1 MQRQD
6 KLRAFDSQK
15 NKNLNPQ
22 STYVMPS
29 EPAFQEL
36 FVEELKDLYNAEQQ
50 LTKALPKMA
59 KAASDRELKAGFT
72 KHLKETQ
79 GHVRRLERVFKLIGE
94 KPKGK
99 TCEAM
104 KGLIKEGQEM
114 MQEDLPDTVM
124 DAALIGA
131 AQKVEHYEIASY
143 GTLRTYA
150 ELMERP
156 DVAELLQATLDEE
169 GMTDKKLT
177 QIAGTL
183 NLEAAMETEE

>member
-1 MQRQD
+1 
-6 KLRAFDSQK
+6 
-15 NKNLNPQ
+15 
-22 STYVMPS
+22 MPA

-36 FVEELKDLYNAEQQ
+36 FVDELKDLYSAEQQ

-59 KAASDRELKAGFT
+59 KAASDRDLKAGFT

-94 KPKGK
+94 KPVAK

-104 KGLIKEGQEM
+104 KGLIKEGQTM

-150 ELMERP
+150 ELMERE
-156 DVAELLQATLDEE
+156 DIAELLQATLDEE

-177 QIAGTL
+177 QIAGEL
-183 NLEAAMETEE
+183 NIQAAMETEE

>member
-1 MQRQD
+1 
-6 KLRAFDSQK
+6 
-15 NKNLNPQ
+15 
-22 STYVMPS
+22 MPA

-50 LTKALPKMA
+50 LIKALPKMA
-59 KAASDRELKAGFT
+59 KAATARELKAGFT

-79 GHVRRLERVFKLIGE
+79 GHARRLERVFKLIGE
-94 KPKGK
+94 KPVGK

-104 KGLIKEGQEM
+104 KGLIKEGQNM
-114 MQEDLPDTVM
+114 MAEDLPDTVM

-150 ELMERP
+150 ELMQRS

-177 QIAGTL
+177 QIAETL
-183 NLEAAMETEE
+183 NVEAAMETEE